1 MMKRQLIISIVGF
14 VVIVGIGFLSFKM
27 MTSGKKKE
35 SAKLNFE
42 ASKYVK
48 TILVDYADNQFK
60 IKTNGRLNAKN
71 SIEIFSEVQGIM
83 RQETSK
89 FKIGN
94 SFRKGD
100 ILISIEDEEARL
112 QLMTQKSEYLN
123 LLATAMPDIKFDF
136 PKSYPK
142 WSEFID
148 KIDINKTLPEL
159 PAYDNNKEK
168 FFLAAKKILGQYY
181 NIKNMEVRASKY
193 IIKAPF
199 DGTVTASMIEAGT
212 LVRPGQ
218 KLGEFAGSGSFEL
231 EISLNPTD
239 AELIGV
245 GNKVAVYSGNGIING
260 SIIRKS
266 TSMDPTT
273 QTIKVY
279 VQISGQN
286 LSDGMYLEAEIYGK
300 IIPNSTLVPRKAIVN
315 NSFVYVNLDG
325 KLGTIDVNILAL
337 GSEYAYINGIDA
349 RANIISEPM
358 VNPTIG
364 MKIEPIK

>member
-14 VVIVGIGFLSFKM
+14 VVILGIGVVAFKM

-35 SAKLNFE
+35 STKLNFE
-42 ASKYVK
+42 AIKYVK
-48 TILVDYADNQFK
+48 TILVDYSDNQFK
-60 IKTNGRLNAKN
+60 IMTNGRLNAKN
-71 SIEIFSEVQGIM
+71 SIELFSEVQGIM
-83 RQETSK
+83 RQETSR

-100 ILISIEDEEARL
+100 ILVSIEDEEARL

-148 KIDINKTLPEL
+148 KIDINKALPEL
-159 PAYDNNKEK
+159 PVYESNKEK
-168 FFLAAKKILGQYY
+168 FFLAARKILGQYY

-193 IIKAPF
+193 VIRAPF

-245 GNKVAVYSGNGIING
+245 GNKVAVRSSDGIING

-266 TSMDPTT
+266 SSMDPAT

-286 LSDGMYLEAEIYGK
+286 LSDGMYLEAEIFGK
-300 IIPNSTLVPRKAIVN
+300 LIPASTLVPRKAIIN
-315 NSFVYVNLDG
+315 NSFVYVDDGG
-325 KLGTIDVNILAL
+325 KLGTKQVNILAL
-337 GSEYAYINGIDA
+337 GSDYAYINGITA
-349 RANIISEPM
+349 GSNIISEPI
-358 VNPTIG
+358 VSPTIG